1 MVVRNGWIK
10 HMVVFDLC
18 HPQGSSEEKRF
29 LDDGRDILDN
39 IPGVHEFEVL
49 RQVSVKCDYHF
60 GFSMLFESQA
70 AYDAYSAHP
79 KHNGFVEQRWKK
91 EVTRFQEIDLVGWK

>member
-1 MVVRNGWIK
+1 MITRNGWIK

-18 HPQGSSEEKRF
+18 HPAGSSEERRF
-29 LDDGRDILDN
+29 LDDGRDILTN

-49 RQVSVKCDYHF
+49 RQVSAKCDYHF
-60 GFSMLFESQA
+60 GFSMLFENQA
-70 AYDAYSAHP
+70 AYDAYSNHP

-91 EVTRFQEIDLVGWK
+91 EVTRFQEIDLVMWK